1 MVVCGHFNNFVVL
14 LLFSSNVCVH
24 VYVHL
29 FSHQSDYQKVLILY
43 LNPIEF
49 SIQSSRIMRYFNS
62 GSADNHTT
70 VVHVNLLIVWFN
82 YVVGFGF
89 HPCHSVHS
97 GLIGEF
103 GWLI

>member
-29 FSHQSDYQKVLILY
+29 FSHQSDYQKVFILY

-49 SIQSSRIMRYFNS
+49 SIQSSRIRWHGYMRYFNS

-89 HPCHSVHS
+89 HLCKST
-97 GLIGEF
+97 LD
-103 GWLI
+103 